1 MANKKIIDEKLYC
14 SFCGK
19 PESQTR
25 RLIAGPEGVYI
36 CDECVE
42 ICAGI
47 VEEMYHEEESGA
59 ILRIGIN
66 FREETEPQDH
76 HALVGP

>member
-19 PESQTR
+19 ARRVRQR

-42 ICAGI
+42 VCA
-47 VEEMYHEEESGA
+47 VKS
-59 ILRIGIN
+59 
-66 FREETEPQDH
+66 
-76 HALVGP
+76 

>member
-59 ILRIGIN
+59 TQEIN
-66 FREETEPQDH
+66 LLKPKEIKEFLDQY
-76 HALVGP
+76 